1 MRLSSFPVTVPVC
14 VCVCVCKT
22 LWSLGYYPNTTYV
35 LTPVSMTSNEFFIAV
50 CVYVDINMLLQ
61 SKVYQQE
68 GEQASGMMGNVLY
81 FPLYLV
87 PEEHT
92 IN

>member
-1 MRLSSFPVTVPVC
+1 MGSYNSGKGRLPPGQGKYRNQRKGRGEMRLSSFPVTAPVC

-50 CVYVDINMLLQ
+50 CVYVDINMLL
-61 SKVYQQE
+61 
-68 GEQASGMMGNVLY
+68 
-81 FPLYLV
+81 
-87 PEEHT
+87 
-92 IN
+92 